1 MSITLQFNFLID
13 DVMTDVT
20 SAVLSDPTGTFGV
33 KRDDTDAVVV
43 ADGTAMT
50 RVDTGRYEHT
60 FTEPVAGLTYTYY
73 VEYVYD
79 GATYRSSYT
88 YTDATR
94 VVSLPDMKDQL
105 AVDGTDLDTYI
116 GDLIDAATVYCEK
129 ATGLKFLTAACID
142 TLESFPAVIRP
153 TFSPLSS
160 VTSIQYVDTAGA
172 TQTWSSSEYDVDT
185 DPTPGRIQPAYNES
199 YPSIRGQMQAIT
211 VTYVAGYGTSASDV
225 PENLRQAVKILVT
238 EWFYRRGEVT
248 EGNLPA
254 IPRAVD
260 ILLGLS
266 KVYRL

>member
-1 MSITLQFNFLID
+1 MITLQFNFLID

-20 SAVLSDPTGTFGV
+20 SAVLSDPTGTYGV
-33 KRDDTDAVVV
+33 KRDDNDAVVV
-43 ADGTAMT
+43 ADGTAMV
-50 RVDTGRYEHT
+50 RIDTGQYEYEM
-60 FTEPVAGLTYTYY
+60 TEPVAGLTYTYY
-73 VEYVYD
+73 VEYVY
-79 GATYRSSYT
+79 AANTYRSSYT
-88 YTDATR
+88 YVDATR
-94 VVSLPDMKDQL
+94 VVSLSDMKMQL

-129 ATGLKFLTAACID
+129 ATNLKFLTETCID
-142 TLESFPAVIRP
+142 YLEAFPTEIRP

-160 VTSIQYVDTAGA
+160 VTSVQYVDTAGA
-172 TQTWSSSEYDVDT
+172 TQTWAAAEYDVDT
-185 DPTPGRIQPAYNES
+185 DPTPGRIKPAYGES

-211 VTYVAGYGTSASDV
+211 VTYVAGFGTSASDV

-248 EGNLPA
+248 EDDLPA
-254 IPRAVD
+254 VPSAVK